1 MSFNK
6 KLISLILAFVMV
18 LVALPLTDLRSYA
31 TDPSDFTYAVISE
44 NDKTAELTGY
54 TGSGGDVVIPSTID
68 GYTIISIGDATF
80 GTDEP
85 NFSIVSL
92 SIPSSIDS
100 ISVFALA
107 FLANCSSFSVDSNNT
122 TYSSFEGVLYNKN
135 KTELVRYPA
144 QRNLA
149 SFDIVSTV
157 TSIGFAA
164 VSFSNLSEI
173 IVPYGV
179 RSITDFAFAYSS
191 VIERIVLPDS
201 LIYLGGDSFDLC
213 SQLNEVVLPTSL
225 DTINS
230 FVFYGCSSLY
240 SLVIPDNITS
250 INSDA
255 FAVSGLTTIY
265 GVSGSYAESFANNNS
280 YTFIDIGTLT
290 KGDMNNDNLANPSD
304 IDIMLQL
311 ASGNQSATAIQLN
324 LGDLNN
330 DGVVDGFD
338 AAALDRKVYEN
349 VD

>member
-54 TGSGGDVVIPSTID
+54 TGSGGDVVVPSTID
-68 GYTIISIGDATF
+68 GYTVISLDATAFGEENTSIESVYFPGCIESINPMSLAILFACSEFIVDVNNSSYCTYDGVLYSKDGETIVRYPCAKSGLSYSVRSGVETIGFAAFLFSELQEISIPNGVENILQYGF
-80 GTDEP
+80 GYNSNLVSITMP
-85 NFSIVSL
+85 NTLISLGEDSFEGCTSLESVSL
-92 SIPSSIDS
+92 STSLSQLGAYSFYGCTSLCDLMIPSSI
-100 ISVFALA
+100 
-107 FLANCSSFSVDSNNT
+107 SFID
-122 TYSSFEGVLYNKN
+122 EGV
-135 KTELVRYPA
+135 
-144 QRNLA
+144 
-149 SFDIVSTV
+149 FD
-157 TSIGFAA
+157 
-164 VSFSNLSEI
+164 
-173 IVPYGV
+173 
-179 RSITDFAFAYSS
+179 D
-191 VIERIVLPDS
+191 
-201 LIYLGGDSFDLC
+201 
-213 SQLNEVVLPTSL
+213 
-225 DTINS
+225 
-230 FVFYGCSSLY
+230 
-240 SLVIPDNITS
+240 
-250 INSDA
+250 
-255 FAVSGLTTIY
+255 SGLTTIY
-265 GVSGSYAESFANNNS
+265 GVSGSYAESFANNNN

-338 AAALDRKVYEN
+338 VAALDRKVYEN